1 MIRFGAALL
10 AVAALAAC
18 ASGGGSPFPAGW
30 QKQSGATAT
39 WVSGTGADRQTYAYS
54 KEAFSGTLQDLAQR
68 EIVNAALR
76 KPSVKFV
83 KSDVFQPCPGVAAVA
98 TFAGSGQTL
107 QDAFAVEN
115 GSAVVVRYV
124 RPTAA
129 RADPAALAAMQR
141 VLCVAPA

>member
-1 MIRFGAALL
+1 MNGT
-10 AVAALAAC
+10 
-18 ASGGGSPFPAGW
+18 PAN
-30 QKQSGATAT
+30 
-39 WVSGTGADRQTYAYS
+39 RQTYAYS
-54 KEAFSGTLQDLAQR
+54 KEPFGGTLQDLAQR
-68 EIVNAALR
+68 EIVDAALR
-76 KPSVKFV
+76 KPGVKFV

-98 TFAGSGQTL
+98 TFAGGGQTL

-129 RADPAALAAMQR
+129 PDDAAALAAMQR